1 MKLPHSQRGLGLWS
15 GLFVFGT
22 IAFVALCVIKVGP
35 LYLNEV
41 QIKKAVHDVASKE
54 GAGAGGEVDIAAIRQ
69 ALQRRW
75 DIDYL
80 SQIEPKDIKVIRTDR
95 GLFLSYN
102 YDAVVSL
109 FANISVIAHFQ
120 DDVPLRAQSGG

>member
-1 MKLPHSQRGLGLWS
+1 MQLPFSQRGLGLWS

-22 IAFVALCVIKVGP
+22 IAFLALCLIKVGP
-35 LYLNEV
+35 LYLNEA
-41 QIKKAVHDVASKE
+41 QIRKAVHDVASKE
-54 GAGAGGEVDIAAIRQ
+54 GSGGGGEVDIGAIRQ

-75 DIDYL
+75 DVDYI
-80 SQIEPKDIKVIRTDR
+80 SQLETKDIKVIRTDR

-102 YDAVVSL
+102 YDAVVQL

-120 DDVPLRAQSGG
+120 DDVPLKASVNG